1 MKQKFRIVL
10 VSMLLVVGMLV
21 AAGASSYDHCAD
33 QLKALGLFQGTEQG
47 YELDRAPTRAEAATM
62 LVRLLG
68 KEADAQSW
76 SIPLRLPIWKTG
88 KSPMFSICMITN

>member
-47 YELDRAPTRAEAATM
+47 YELDLGQGRLHHEIYLSDARRCSPEKLKTVIRVPVKNTGT
-62 LVRLLG
+62 LVFPQ
-68 KEADAQSW
+68 E
-76 SIPLRLPIWKTG
+76 
-88 KSPMFSICMITN
+88 